1 VRQVDASA
9 NGEQVTVQVDETL
22 QLLLPETPTTG
33 YRWRVISNGEPVT
46 ELVEDR
52 FQLPAEGAGQPGRHL
67 WVFRVRQPGHASI
80 ALHQTR
86 AWEPAPTPI
95 ETFTLDV
102 TAE

>member
-1 VRQVDASA
+1 MQVDASA

-22 QLLLPETPTTG
+22 HLLLPETPTTG
-33 YRWRVISNGEPVT
+33 YRWRVVSSGEPVT

-52 FQLPAEGAGQPGRHL
+52 FQSPAEGAGRSGSHL
-67 WVFRVRQPGHASI
+67 WVFRVRQRGHASI

-86 AWEPAPTPI
+86 AWEPDSAPV
-95 ETFTLDV
+95 ETFTLHV